1 MAPVRWIFLASLLS
15 ACSVGPAPR
24 PSISDSPARLDTQ
37 SRADFEQQSTE
48 ARALMQTRDYAA
60 ATKLLQQLT
69 RQYPQRSGP
78 WTNLGIS
85 LAHLGQRENAIT
97 ALRRATQSQ
106 RSNAVAWN
114 WLGQQLRR
122 EGDIRGAEQAYLS
135 ALQARPD
142 DASTHRNLA
151 ILYDVN
157 FDRPTA
163 ALEHYRRYQE
173 LTGGESLI
181 VEAWARATQDRLK
194 QTAMAEDLQ

>member
-1 MAPVRWIFLASLLS
+1 MAPAKWIFLASLLS

-24 PSISDSPARLDTQ
+24 PSISDSAPRLNTQ
-37 SRADFEQQSTE
+37 SRADFEQQSAN
-48 ARALMQTRDYAA
+48 ARALMQARDYAA
-60 ATKLLQQLT
+60 AAEQLQQLT
-69 RQYPQRSGP
+69 RLYPQRSGP

-114 WLGQQLRR
+114 WLGQQLRLA
-122 EGDIRGAEQAYLS
+122 GDLSGAEQAYLS
-135 ALQARPD
+135 ALQADPD
-142 DASTHRNLA
+142 DAGTHRNLA

-194 QTAMAEDLQ
+194 HTAMAEGTQ